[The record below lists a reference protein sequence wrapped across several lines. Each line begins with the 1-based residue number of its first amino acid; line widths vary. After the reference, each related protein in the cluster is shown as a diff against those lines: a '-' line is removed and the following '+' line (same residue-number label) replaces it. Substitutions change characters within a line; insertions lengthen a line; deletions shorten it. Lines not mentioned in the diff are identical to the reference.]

1 MQAERVILKT
11 DAQGNLMGLPKL
23 PPNTQLEAIFLLPDA
38 EASTLSKRTPPP
50 SLRGTVSA
58 SGSSFAPMM
67 SDEDWDATLGRT
79 ASQIAGIAEAFE

>member
-23 PPNTQLEAIFLLPDA
+23 PPNTQLEAIFLLPDV
-38 EASTLSKRTPPP
+38 ETSTPPKRMPPP

-58 SGSSFAPMM
+58 SGSSFDPMM
-67 SDEDWDATLGRT
+67 SDEDWDTALDRT
-79 ASQIAGIAEAFE
+79 ARQIAGIAEAFE